1 MERVSQARTCLSFL
15 ILLKFKEKL
24 SVTEK
29 NISDGKEMTET
40 EVKDPRNIY
49 RTASNPN
56 IIMEKN
62 VIIAAWQ
69 GKTPVSNLRDA
80 CCEGQ
85 ASPHLLPKGKIWL

>member
-1 MERVSQARTCLSFL
+1 M
-15 ILLKFKEKL
+15 LKFKEKL

-56 IIMEKN
+56 IRNPNMEKN
-62 VIIAAWQ
+62 VIIAPWQ

-85 ASPHLLPKGKIWL
+85 TSPHLLPKGKIWL